1 MAHSIPSVMLEFQG
15 DARDLGGGG
24 VGGGGVG
31 QPWDFVTALIYLEI
45 PGFLGAPDAGMQVL
59 LDA

>member
-15 DARDLGGGG
+15 DARDL
-24 VGGGGVG
+24 GGGGVG